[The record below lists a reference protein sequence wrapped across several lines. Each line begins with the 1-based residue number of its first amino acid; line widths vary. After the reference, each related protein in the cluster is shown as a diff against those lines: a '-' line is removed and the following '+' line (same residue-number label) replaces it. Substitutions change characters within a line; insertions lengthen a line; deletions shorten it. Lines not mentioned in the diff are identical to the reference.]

1 MRLDKDKAD
10 SIADVIFFSLLWLS
24 SICILLSGE
33 SSSWGKSFFHAVLPF
48 CLASSSLPFLSHES
62 KNQFRRQKSTI
73 HKRMCGQWRHLINLQ
88 SSCAVLLI
96 LFHHSGIMLAKKRR
110 RWLININSFSKVVLD
125 FFITSLQLNS
135 SQVVEKR
142 KTEGN
147 DLWWKTE
154 TVVQSAKWLGWFS
167 FFFYHFTWDSTR
179 QKEKRKTEEK

>member
-1 MRLDKDKAD
+1 MQQTSYREKHLLEGPWITMAGFDLI
-10 SIADVIFFSLLWLS
+10 IAICWINLLQCTLPSS
-24 SICILLSGE
+24 SI
-33 SSSWGKSFFHAVLPF
+33 
-48 CLASSSLPFLSHES
+48 PFLFYES

-96 LFHHSGIMLAKKRR
+96 LFHHARIMLAKKRR
-110 RWLININSFSKVVLD
+110 RWLININSFSKVVLN

-154 TVVQSAKWLGWFS
+154 MVVQSAEWFG
-167 FFFYHFTWDSTR
+167 
-179 QKEKRKTEEK
+179 